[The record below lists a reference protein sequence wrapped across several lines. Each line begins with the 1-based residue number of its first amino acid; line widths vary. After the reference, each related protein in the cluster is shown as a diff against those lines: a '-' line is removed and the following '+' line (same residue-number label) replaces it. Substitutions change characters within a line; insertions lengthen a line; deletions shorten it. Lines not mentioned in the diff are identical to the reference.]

1 VSLATESREAII
13 DALSGNGYKVYDT
26 VPATP
31 ITPSVVCVPDSP
43 WIRPN
48 RLGSN
53 LNYEVRWRIL
63 VNINARVNDSAT
75 KATEDAIDALLV
87 VLPDTVL
94 VEVINAPQLLS
105 LGAQG
110 TVMSTEINVSM
121 QMREG

>member
-1 VSLATESREAII
+1 MSLATESRETLIA
-13 DALSGNGYKVYDT
+13 ALTGNGYKVYDT

-43 WIRPN
+43 WIRPS

-53 LNYEVRWRIL
+53 LNYEIRWRIL
-63 VNINARVNDSAT
+63 ININARVNESAT

-87 VLPDTVL
+87 ELPDTVL
-94 VEVINAPQLLS
+94 VELINAPQLLS
-105 LGAQG
+105 IGAQG

-121 QMREG
+121 QMKEG

>member
-1 VSLATESREAII
+1 MSLATESREAIVT
-13 DALSGNGYKVYDT
+13 ALTGNGYKVYET

-63 VNINARVNDSAT
+63 VNINARVNESAT
-75 KATEDAIDALLV
+75 KATEDAIDTLLV
-87 VLPDTVL
+87 ALPNTVL
-94 VEVINAPQLLS
+94 VDVINAPQLLS

-121 QMREG
+121 QMKEG

>member
-1 VSLATESREAII
+1 MSLATESREAIVA
-13 DALSGNGYKVYDT
+13 ALTGHGYKIYDT

-53 LNYEVRWRIL
+53 LNYEIRWRIL
-63 VNINARVNDSAT
+63 ININARVNESAT

-87 VLPDTVL
+87 ELPDTVL
-94 VEVINAPQLLS
+94 VELINAPQLLS
-105 LGAQG
+105 IGAQG
-110 TVMSTEINVSM
+110 TVMSNEINVSM
-121 QMREG
+121 QMKEG

>member
-1 VSLATESREAII
+1 MSLATESREAII
-13 DALSGNGYKVYDT
+13 TALSGNGYKVYDT

-53 LNYEVRWRIL
+53 LNYEIRWRIL
-63 VNINARVNDSAT
+63 VNINARVNESAT
-75 KATEDAIDALLV
+75 KATEDAIDTLLV
-87 VLPDTVL
+87 ALPNTVL
-94 VEVINAPQLLS
+94 VDVINAPQLLS

-121 QMREG
+121 QMKEG

>member
-13 DALSGNGYKVYDT
+13 TALSGNGYKVYDT

-53 LNYEVRWRIL
+53 LNYEIRWRIL
-63 VNINARVNDSAT
+63 VNINARVNESAT
-75 KATEDAIDALLV
+75 KATEDAIDTLLV
-87 VLPDTVL
+87 ALPNTVL
-94 VEVINAPQLLS
+94 VDVINAPQLLS

-121 QMREG
+121 QMKEG

>member
-1 VSLATESREAII
+1 MSLATESREAII

-63 VNINARVNDSAT
+63 VNINARINDSAT

-121 QMREG
+121 QMKEG

>member
-13 DALSGNGYKVYDT
+13 TALSGNGYKVYDT

-53 LNYEVRWRIL
+53 LNYEIRWRIL
-63 VNINARVNDSAT
+63 VNINARVNESAT
-75 KATEDAIDALLV
+75 KATEDAIDTLLV
-87 VLPDTVL
+87 ALPNTVL
-94 VEVINAPQLLS
+94 VDVINAPQLLS

-121 QMREG
+121 QMKES

>member
-1 VSLATESREAII
+1 MSLATESRKAIVT
-13 DALSGNGYKVYDT
+13 ALTGNGYKVYET

-63 VNINARVNDSAT
+63 VNINARVNESAT
-75 KATEDAIDALLV
+75 KATEDAIDTLLV
-87 VLPDTVL
+87 ALPNTVL
-94 VEVINAPQLLS
+94 VDVINAPQLLS

-121 QMREG
+121 QMKEG

>member
-1 VSLATESREAII
+1 MSLATESREAII
-13 DALSGNGYKVYDT
+13 TALTGNGYKVYDT

-63 VNINARVNDSAT
+63 VNINARVNESAT
-75 KATEDAIDALLV
+75 KATEDAIDTLLV
-87 VLPDTVL
+87 ALPNTVL
-94 VEVINAPQLLS
+94 VDVINAPQLLS

-121 QMREG
+121 QMKEG

>member
-1 VSLATESREAII
+1 MSLATESREAIVA
-13 DALSGNGYKVYDT
+13 ALTGHGYKIYDT

-43 WIRPN
+43 WIRPS

-53 LNYEVRWRIL
+53 LNYEIRWRIL
-63 VNINARVNDSAT
+63 ININARVNEAAT
-75 KATEDAIDALLV
+75 KSTEDAIDALLV
-87 VLPDTVL
+87 ELPNTVL
-94 VEVINAPQLLS
+94 VDVINAPQLLS

-121 QMREG
+121 QMKEG

>member
-1 VSLATESREAII
+1 VSLATESREAIVA
-13 DALSGNGYKVYDT
+13 ALTGHGYKIYDT

-43 WIRPN
+43 WIRPS

-53 LNYEVRWRIL
+53 LNYEIRWRIL
-63 VNINARVNDSAT
+63 ININARVNESAT

-87 VLPDTVL
+87 ELPNTVL
-94 VEVINAPQLLS
+94 VELINAPQLLS
-105 LGAQG
+105 IGAQG

-121 QMREG
+121 QMKEG

>member
-1 VSLATESREAII
+1 MSLATESRETLIA
-13 DALSGNGYKVYDT
+13 ALTGNGYKVYDT

-43 WIRPN
+43 WIRPS

-53 LNYEVRWRIL
+53 LNYEIRWRIL
-63 VNINARVNDSAT
+63 ININARVNESAT
-75 KATEDAIDALLV
+75 KATEDAIDTLLV
-87 VLPDTVL
+87 AFPNTVS
-94 VEVINAPQLLS
+94 VDVINAPQLLS

-121 QMREG
+121 QMKEG

>member
-1 VSLATESREAII
+1 MSLATESRELII
-13 DALSGNGYKVYDT
+13 AALTGNGYKVYDT

-43 WIRPN
+43 WIRPS

-63 VNINARVNDSAT
+63 VNINARVNESAT
-75 KATEDAIDALLV
+75 KSTEDAIDALLV
-87 VLPDTVL
+87 VLPNTVL
-94 VEVINAPQLLS
+94 VDLVNAPQLLS

-121 QMREG
+121 QMKEG

>member
-1 VSLATESREAII
+1 MSLATESREAIVT
-13 DALSGNGYKVYDT
+13 ALTGNGYKVYET

-63 VNINARVNDSAT
+63 VNINARVNESAT
-75 KATEDAIDALLV
+75 KATEDAIDTLLLAL
-87 VLPDTVL
+87 PNTVL
-94 VEVINAPQLLS
+94 VDVINAPQLLS

-121 QMREG
+121 QMKEG

>member
-1 VSLATESREAII
+1 MSLATESREAIVA
-13 DALSGNGYKVYDT
+13 ALTGHGYKIYDT

-53 LNYEVRWRIL
+53 LNYEIRWRIL
-63 VNINARVNDSAT
+63 ININARVNESAT

-87 VLPDTVL
+87 ALPNTVL
-94 VEVINAPQLLS
+94 VDVINSPQLLLLS
-105 LGAQG
+105 GVGDSADLKEVGDKH
-110 TVMSTEINVSM
+110 
-121 QMREG
+121 

>member
-53 LNYEVRWRIL
+53 LNYEIKWRIL
-63 VNINARVNDSAT
+63 ININARVNESAT
-75 KATEDAIDALLV
+75 KATEDAIDTLLV
-87 VLPDTVL
+87 ALPDTVL

-110 TVMSTEINVSM
+110 TVMSTEISVSM
-121 QMREG
+121 QMKEG

>member
-63 VNINARVNDSAT
+63 VNINARINDSAT

-121 QMREG
+121 QMKEG